1 MPSDRFQQKGN
12 HSLFGLRGN
21 KKSRFT
27 RTRLKAFIESVRTVL
42 SQLFSD
48 LDQVAPANDS
58 DTYFL
63 FKHHVRLIM
72 FSSQPRKFRKN
83 NIRPVASLALGWGK
97 RTSPRSLRNFNILA
111 SARCVSECGCKEKQK
126 LQCYSALFF
135 TMPWQGELC
144 ENIERSEMGWL
155 RTLRGMV
162 RVPSTSNNANVFD
175 FLGFFD
181 IDSRGRH

>member
-72 FSSQPRKFRKN
+72 FSSQPRKFREN

-111 SARCVSECGCKEKQK
+111 SARCVSECGCKEKK
-126 LQCYSALFF
+126 SCNVTRHCSLQCRGKVSSAKTSNDLRWAGYALCAVWLECRQHR
-135 TMPWQGELC
+135 TMPMFS
-144 ENIERSEMGWL
+144 I
-155 RTLRGMV
+155 
-162 RVPSTSNNANVFD
+162 F
-175 FLGFFD
+175 
-181 IDSRGRH
+181 

>member
-42 SQLFSD
+42 SRLFSD
-48 LDQVAPANDS
+48 RDQVAPANDS

-126 LQCYSALFF
+126 VAMLLGTVLYNAVARWAL
-135 TMPWQGELC
+135 
-144 ENIERSEMGWL
+144 RKH
-155 RTLRGMV
+155 RTIWDGLATHFARYG
-162 RVPSTSNNANVFD
+162 
-175 FLGFFD
+175 
-181 IDSRGRH
+181 